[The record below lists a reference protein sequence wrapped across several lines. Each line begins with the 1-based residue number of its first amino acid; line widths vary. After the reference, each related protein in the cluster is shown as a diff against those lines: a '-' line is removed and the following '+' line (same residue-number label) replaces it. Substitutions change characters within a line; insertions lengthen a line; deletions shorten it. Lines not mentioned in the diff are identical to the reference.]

1 MIANEIQA
9 VNLSKTMTLS
19 PKVAIIGA
27 GPSGSTLAR
36 LLVLASI
43 PVTVFEGETSI
54 SVRGQGGTLD
64 LHTDTGLKAL
74 REAEL
79 YEEYTKYA
87 RYDGE
92 AINVMDKNMKS
103 YIRLGGTTE
112 ATSRGRPEID
122 RERLREILLQS
133 LPAGTIRWNCRLR
146 KIDAKDLSLHFDHG
160 VERGFDLIVGA
171 DGAWS
176 KVRPAVSDV
185 KPQYAGI
192 GGYDLY
198 LDNVEERHPD
208 LHKLVNRGSI
218 FAVSDGK
225 GITAQQKGDGSLI
238 IYATSTRDEKWMETC
253 GYDVHN
259 PAEIKKA
266 LAKEYSDWAE
276 PLQKITQAANDK
288 DPTPRCLYTLP
299 IGHRW
304 NHRAGVT
311 LIGDAAHLMTPH
323 AGEGVNVA
331 MKDALNLAKAIIR
344 SAKRDQ
350 TSSILDQE
358 VKSFE
363 EEMFKRAEPVA
374 RVSQAN
380 GEDMFFTPGA
390 PNTIIAKWVRRA
402 LSDHWLVK
410 LLVPLWFVRAVLRVV
425 FWW

>member
-1 MIANEIQA
+1 M
-9 VNLSKTMTLS
+9 S
-19 PKVAIIGA
+19 PPPRVAIIGA

-43 PVTVFEGETSI
+43 PVTVFEGESSI

-74 REAEL
+74 REAGLIEQ
-79 YEEYTKYA
+79 YAKYA

-92 AINVMDKNMKS
+92 AICMTDKNLKY
-103 YIRLGGTTE
+103 YIKLGGTTE
-112 ATSRGRPEID
+112 STSRGRPEID

-133 LPAGTIRWNCRLR
+133 LPSDTIRWNCRLR
-146 KIDAKDLSLHFDHG
+146 KIDSQDLSLHFDHG
-160 VERGFDLIVGA
+160 IERGFDLVVGA

-176 KVRPAVSDV
+176 KVRPAVTDV
-185 KPQYAGI
+185 KPYYSGI

-198 LDNVEERHPD
+198 LDDVEKRYPD
-208 LHKLVNRGSI
+208 LYKLVSRGSI
-218 FAVSDGK
+218 FGYSDGK
-225 GITAQQKGDGSLI
+225 NITAQQKGDGSLI
-238 IYATSTRDEKWMETC
+238 IYATSARDEDWMKTC

-259 PAEIKKA
+259 PAEVKQA
-266 LAKEYSDWAE
+266 LAREYSDWAE
-276 PLQKITQAANDK
+276 PLRKFTQAANDK
-288 DPTPRCLYTLP
+288 DITPRSLYMLP

-304 NHRAGVT
+304 NHRTGVT

-344 SAKRDQ
+344 SAEEEDTIGKM
-350 TSSILDQE
+350 DQE
-358 VKSFE
+358 VRLFE
-363 EEMFKRAEPVA
+363 EEMFKRAKPVA
-374 RVSQAN
+374 QLSYAN

-390 PNTIIAKWVRRA
+390 PHTTVDRWVRRA
-402 LSDHWLVK
+402 LSDHWLVRI
-410 LLVPLWFVRAVLRVV
+410 LLPLWFVRFLLRVI